1 MNNLVSVRIQNKY
14 KTSFSLSH
22 YLKHSHSTI
31 SKKVRAYC
39 LVNNLDYKKLKY
51 EQEYQIIKS
60 INKVNYFINENGTKT
75 PFRRDITQ
83 EIYLLQRLGRTDEI
97 EKLKEELKKL
107 DDELFNPVN
116 QKFKDEI
123 KKVNDDYKT
132 HNKRKLRCDAVINY
146 SGIITF
152 GNEESNLSREEMD
165 SINQDKLDNKRTLLV
180 KNILKDLGIPDN
192 AYILTKHL
200 DEQQIHYHFEFIGY
214 DYNSHKLVRKQL
226 TQKKLIKFQDLRG
239 ETFKEL
245 NFSRGKSKDKRVQ
258 EHCKLNNIDYKSL
271 SPQEKYE
278 LLKEVGVKYESSK
291 NHNAKINNELEK
303 KQKKLN
309 QIIEVEKTIEELYQK
324 ILNKE
329 LTLEQI
335 KNLQEQNTDKRVK
348 TFLSYRYR
356 INNSK
361 NSRESGEKTVNQLK
375 ETFNKMTSEQ
385 KNMTL
390 KIKELQNN
398 INSLESREQ
407 VFKDKINQ
415 EYKEKMNIIEK
426 EKNNNNYQLK
436 QNQEKEIEINEN
448 ILFLQNLINEFNK
461 LKEETLKAVDLK
473 IAELYKETVIDKT
486 IEIQRSNRLK
496 YIQDLVKELG
506 KPQQEVTPNIDD
518 VDSSPKFR

>member
-31 SKKVRAYC
+31 DKKIKTYC
-39 LVNNLDYKKLKY
+39 LNNNLDYKNLKY
-51 EQEYQIIKS
+51 EHQYQIIKS
-60 INKVNYFINENGTKT
+60 INKINYVINENASNK
-75 PFRRDITQ
+75 PFRRDISQ
-83 EIYLLQRLGRTDEI
+83 EIYLLNKLGRFNEV
-97 EKLKEELKKL
+97 KQLKKELENL
-107 DDELFNPVN
+107 DNDLFNPIN
-116 QKFKDEI
+116 KKFKDEI
-123 KKVNDDYKT
+123 KKVNDDYKIN
-132 HNKRKLRCDAVINY
+132 NKRKLRSDAVVNY

-152 GNEESNLSREEMD
+152 GNEESNLSRNEMD
-165 SINQDKLDNKRTLLV
+165 NLNQDKLDKNRINLI
-180 KNILKDLGIPDN
+180 KNILKDLGIPNN

-214 DYNSHKLVRKQL
+214 DYNTHKLVRKQL

-239 ETFKEL
+239 ETFKDL
-245 NFSRGKSKDKRVQ
+245 KFSRGKAKDQRVR
-258 EHCKLNNIDYKSL
+258 EHCQKNNVDYKTL
-271 SPQEKYE
+271 SPKEKYE

-303 KQKKLN
+303 KQKRLN
-309 QIIEVEKTIEELYQK
+309 EIIEVEKTIEELYQK
-324 ILNKE
+324 ILKNE
-329 LTLEQI
+329 LSLEQI

-361 NSRESGEKTVNQLK
+361 NSCESGEKTLRQLS
-375 ETFNKMTSEQ
+375 ESFNKMTIEQ

-407 VFKDKINQ
+407 VFKDKINK

-426 EKNNNNYQLK
+426 ERNNNDYQSK

-448 ILFLQNLINEFNK
+448 ILFLQNLINEFNV
-461 LKEETLKAVDLK
+461 LKEKTLKATDFRV
-473 IAELYKETVIDKT
+473 AELCKEKVIDKS
-486 IEIQRSNRLK
+486 IEIEKSNRMK
-496 YIQDLVKELG
+496 YIQDILKELE
-506 KPQQEVTPNIDD
+506 KPQKEVFSN
-518 VDSSPKFR
+518 VDNSPRFS

>member
-31 SKKVRAYC
+31 DKKIKTYC
-39 LVNNLDYKKLKY
+39 LNNNLDYKNLKY
-51 EQEYQIIKS
+51 EHQYQIIKS
-60 INKVNYFINENGTKT
+60 INKINYVINENDTNK
-75 PFRRDITQ
+75 PFRRDISQ
-83 EIYLLQRLGRTDEI
+83 EIYLLNKLGRFDEV
-97 EKLKEELKKL
+97 KQLKKELENL
-107 DDELFNPVN
+107 DNDLFNPIN
-116 QKFKDEI
+116 KKFKDEI
-123 KKVNDDYKT
+123 KKVNDDYKIN
-132 HNKRKLRCDAVINY
+132 NKRKLRSDAVVNY

-152 GNEESNLSREEMD
+152 GNEESNLSRNEMD
-165 SINQDKLDNKRTLLV
+165 NLNQDKLDKNRINLI
-180 KNILKDLGIPDN
+180 KNILKDLGIPNN

-214 DYNSHKLVRKQL
+214 DYNTHKLVRKQL

-239 ETFKEL
+239 ETFKDL
-245 NFSRGKSKDKRVQ
+245 KFSRGKAKDQRVREYCQ
-258 EHCKLNNIDYKSL
+258 KNNVDYKTL
-271 SPQEKYE
+271 SPKEKYE

-303 KQKKLN
+303 KQKRLN
-309 QIIEVEKTIEELYQK
+309 EIIEVEKTIEELYQK
-324 ILNKE
+324 ILKNE
-329 LTLEQI
+329 LSLEQI

-361 NSRESGEKTVNQLK
+361 NSRESGEKTLRQLS
-375 ETFNKMTSEQ
+375 ETFNKMTIEQ

-407 VFKDKINQ
+407 VFKDKINK

-426 EKNNNNYQLK
+426 EKNNNDYQSK

-448 ILFLQNLINEFNK
+448 ILFLQTL
-461 LKEETLKAVDLK
+461 LKELDELKDSALTAVELK
-473 IAELYKETVIDKT
+473 VAEKYRESLYDKV
-486 IEIQRSNRLK
+486 IEIDRNTRMKEIQEILK
-496 YIQDLVKELG
+496 DWGKPKKELS
-506 KPQQEVTPNIDD
+506 PD
-518 VDSSPKFR
+518 VNQSPKSN